1 MGRTRQGRQVF
12 FDGIIDELKGEFVSV
27 EIPEA
32 RTWSWV
38 GRPITNNE

>member
-1 MGRTRQGRQVF
+1 MGRTIQGRQVF

-27 EIPEA
+27 EITKA